1 MKTQSSP
8 LITWLTQGGFVFET
22 DGFRL
27 VVDPYMSD
35 SLAGKVTRLVGF
47 PLALEDLRPDAVICT
62 HDHRDHLD
70 PETINLIAKAYPACV
85 FGGPDRAHRHLTG
98 LGIASPLL
106 LELERPVRL
115 GPWSITPVYAR
126 HSDPSSVGLVLE
138 AEGWRTYLT
147 ADTEYDDRLFS
158 PATASPDALLICIN
172 GRLGN
177 MNWQEAVQTARR
189 LETPVALPMHYGLF
203 AENTEDPAPF
213 IAACREAGIASYEMP
228 LGKPFTL

>member
-1 MKTQSSP
+1 MKALPSP
-8 LITWLTQGGFVFET
+8 RITWLTQGGFVFEAN
-22 DGFRL
+22 GFRL

-47 PLALEDLRPDAVICT
+47 PLALEDLRPDVVICT
-62 HDHRDHLD
+62 HDHLDHLD
-70 PETINLIAKAYPACV
+70 PETITMIARRYPRCA
-85 FGGPDRAHRHLTG
+85 FGGSERAHRHLAE
-98 LGIASPLL
+98 LGIDSPLL
-106 LELERPVRL
+106 LEIGHPVTL
-115 GPWSITPVYAR
+115 GPFGITPVFAL
-126 HSDPSSVGLVLE
+126 HSDPSATGLVIE
-138 AEGWRTYLT
+138 ADGWRIYLT
-147 ADTEYDDRLFS
+147 ADTEYDDSLFS
-158 PATASPDALLICIN
+158 TTTTAPDALLICIN

-177 MNWQEAVQTARR
+177 MNWQEAVQAAQR